1 MDNHEYKK
9 KLQDLGFNFASYAR
23 FCGVNRS
30 TVMRHCTGAIE
41 PIPYIY
47 IRVLEWIEE
56 GKLEKPKPKDIA
68 EPKKSVSKVKTK
80 KK

>member
-56 GKLEKPKPKDIA
+56 GKLEKPKAKETV
-68 EPKKSVSKVKTK
+68 EPKKPVSKAKTK